1 MQKRITNPTGSQI
14 PGPAAQAFIAL
25 CTQARFSQHADPL
38 KVEEFETHE
47 LAKKHQAKFFVWRSR
62 LSSKQPELF
71 RTAMNLSPKV
81 SGTLL
86 HWSTR
91 NHAEAVIEKKK
102 AKSDLY
108 ATALSLLTH
117 PQQGN

>member
-1 MQKRITNPTGSQI
+1 MQKRVTNPTGSQI
-14 PGPAAQAFIAL
+14 PGPAAQAFLAL
-25 CTQARFSQHADPL
+25 CTQSRFSQSANPI
-38 KVEEFETHE
+38 KVEEFETNE

-62 LSSKQPELF
+62 LSSKQPDLF
-71 RTAMNLSPKV
+71 RAAMNLSPKV

-86 HWSTR
+86 HWNKR
-91 NHAEAVIEKKK
+91 NHAEEVKEKKK

-117 PQQGN
+117 PQQGD